1 MGTEILQK
9 IEEPIK
15 TALREFLDW
24 YGQYAMPIDIQLDA
38 HKATIHIYHDITEE
52 IEECTIS
59 CVQQTKRILN
69 KEVDEEKIN
78 ESCRGSCFVE
88 VVATVDA
95 MFDDIRE
102 ELIKRLN
109 KHGIRYWREEG
120 WEDVYRYLVIHIQ

>member
-24 YGQYAMPIDIQLDA
+24 CGQYDMPIDIQLDA
-38 HKATIHIYHDITEE
+38 HKVTINIYYDVTEE

-59 CVQQTKRILN
+59 CVQQAKRILS
-69 KEVDEEKIN
+69 KEVDEEKIE
-78 ESCRGSCFVE
+78 ESCRDSCFVE
-88 VVATVDA
+88 VITTTNAR
-95 MFDDIRE
+95 FDDIRE
-102 ELIKRLN
+102 AFKYLN
-109 KHGIRYWREEG
+109 KYGIKYWWEEG